1 MINTAIEST
10 EYLHQQRRGRL
21 ILICMLIF
29 FITPIIAVIAMYKL
43 DWRPK
48 GESVGELVTP
58 PKAIA
63 INPALTHS
71 NDTKVSLSQLKDK
84 WSMIY
89 VTAECDM
96 QCKNKLHQMRQL
108 HVSLYKEIPRMQR
121 VLITTSQ
128 DVTDIA
134 NNYPELIIINQ
145 PSDAVLA
152 FSQQFNIGS
161 EAALNSHR
169 IYLSDPL
176 GQLIMSYQTS
186 TSPALVRKDITR
198 LMKYSWTG

>member
-128 DVTDIA
+128 DVADIA

-161 EAALNSHR
+161 ESAINSHR

>member
-58 PKAIA
+58 PKTIA

-128 DVTDIA
+128 DVADIA

-145 PSDAVLA
+145 PTDAVLA

>member
-1 MINTAIEST
+1 MINTAMGST
-10 EYLHQQRRGRL
+10 EYLNQQRRGRL
-21 ILICMLIF
+21 ILLCMLIF
-29 FITPIIAVIAMYKL
+29 FIIPIIAVIAMYKL

-48 GESVGELVTP
+48 GESVGELVSP
-58 PKAIA
+58 PRALSIDQTL
-63 INPALTHS
+63 IN
-71 NDTKVSLSQLKDK
+71 NNGTKVSASLLKDK
-84 WSMIY
+84 WSMVY
-89 VTAECDM
+89 VTAECDL

-128 DVTDIA
+128 DVADIA
-134 NNYPELIIINQ
+134 RNYPELLIINQ
-145 PSDAVLA
+145 PADDVIA
-152 FSQQFNIGS
+152 FSKQFNIDN
-161 EAALNSHR
+161 EAAINTNR

-176 GQLIMSYQTS
+176 GQLIMSYQAS

>member
-1 MINTAIEST
+1 MINMAIQST
-10 EYLHQQRRGRL
+10 EYLHQQRKGRL
-21 ILICMLIF
+21 ILICLLIF

-58 PKAIA
+58 PKTIA

-128 DVTDIA
+128 DVADLT

-145 PSDAVLA
+145 PSEAVLA

-161 EAALNSHR
+161 ESAINSHR

-186 TSPALVRKDITR
+186 TSAALVRKDITR

>member
-10 EYLHQQRRGRL
+10 EYLNQQRRGRL
-21 ILICMLIF
+21 TLLCMLIF
-29 FITPIIAVIAMYKL
+29 FIIPIIAVIAMYKL

-48 GESVGELVTP
+48 GESVGELVSP
-58 PKAIA
+58 PRALS
-63 INPALTHS
+63 INQALINS
-71 NDTKVSLSQLKDK
+71 NGTRVSNNLLKDK
-84 WSMIY
+84 WSMVY
-89 VTAECDM
+89 VTTDCDL

-121 VLITTSQ
+121 VLITTSP
-128 DVTDIA
+128 DVADIA
-134 NNYPELIIINQ
+134 RNYPELFIINQ
-145 PSDAVLA
+145 PTEDVIA
-152 FSQQFNIGS
+152 FSKQFNIAN
-161 EAALNSHR
+161 ETAINTNR

-176 GQLIMSYQTS
+176 GQLIMSYHAS